1 MFRARERRVESVDE
15 TDRADHVDHVD
26 HEGATIWSPRQLVA
40 FVIGVAAIVLGAF
53 AIARTGLDT
62 GNLFHPHMKIATLE
76 HTPLLALAELAFG
89 VLMLLCAAS
98 PLMGRGL
105 MELLSVCALGL
116 GVVTVANFWHQ
127 RLYHW
132 LGVQHR
138 NGWLFVIA
146 GAVGLAGALFL
157 PTIGRSRRMV
167 TRDTGVREEAG
178 TTAGAHA

>member
-40 FVIGVAAIVLGAF
+40 
-53 AIARTGLDT
+53 
-62 GNLFHPHMKIATLE
+62 
-76 HTPLLALAELAFG
+76 
-89 VLMLLCAAS
+89 
-98 PLMGRGL
+98 
-105 MELLSVCALGL
+105 
-116 GVVTVANFWHQ
+116 
-127 RLYHW
+127 
-132 LGVQHR
+132 
-138 NGWLFVIA
+138 FVIA

>member
-1 MFRARERRVESVDE
+1 
-15 TDRADHVDHVD
+15 VDHVD

-89 VLMLLCAAS
+89 VLMLFCAAS